1 MVRISSAQF
10 PEVDANKHNQY
21 VAVPM
26 TRELYADGGNTAD
39 YVIQSPATPTTYS
52 TDSWQWSAQTSAAT
66 ALLHVSAA
74 NASGT
79 QQQAF
84 RGFLSGIALGLAGGA
99 LIAILLELI
108 GPLSR
113 ARDARH
119 PV

>member
-1 MVRISSAQF
+1 MPI
-10 PEVDANKHNQY
+10 
-21 VAVPM
+21 
-26 TRELYADGGNTAD
+26 TRELFADGGNTAD
-39 YVIQSPATPTTYS
+39 YTIQSPATPTTYS
-52 TDSWQWSAQTSAAT
+52 TDSWQWSAQASAAT
-66 ALLHVSAA
+66 ALLRVSAV

-84 RGFLSGIALGLAGGA
+84 RGFLSGIAFGRAGGA

-113 ARDARH
+113 AHDARH